1 MIKNVIAVYRI
12 QCLALEDSSS
22 ISLARNIDLIKGL
35 GERID
40 IVVPAKLSINNKV
53 VDKNHVFEYQLV
65 FKTCEKLEVRGHWAY
80 AVDLAD
86 GTSLLIGSN
95 NRPYPVTTSSQTL
108 PDNLTDS
115 QLTEVAVTIS
125 LRSELPLFH

>member
-1 MIKNVIAVYRI
+1 MVRNVIAVYRL
-12 QCLALEDSSS
+12 QCSALQ
-22 ISLARNIDLIKGL
+22 SLASNIEMVKEH

-53 VDKNHVFEYQLV
+53 VDKNHVFDYQLV
-65 FKTCEKLEVRGHWAY
+65 FKTCQKLEVRGHWAY

-86 GTSLLIGSN
+86 GCRLLIGSCS
-95 NRPYPVTTSSQTL
+95 RPYPVTVSSQTI

-115 QLTEVAVTIS
+115 QLTEVTVTIS

>member
-35 GERID
+35 ERID

-115 QLTEVAVTIS
+115 QLMEVTVTLS
-125 LRSELPLFH
+125 VRSGMTVLA